1 MFFQRADQRAGL
13 IVAIRGV
20 RMRFVPAERR
30 FLRRRFVT
38 GVGVRMFFQRA
49 DQRAGLIVAIRGV
62 GMFLMPTERRARRG
76 FRFGRFFWCFAI
88 ILLLRQNAEAE
99 KPGLVQRVLLADHA
113 AADVSFDRGE
123 RRAVRRNLRHKGDM
137 VGIAVAARVKEDQ
150 IAGLRRGSARG
161 GIAPERLQLLRPA
174 DAARLR
180 RDAVLRH
187 ARVMQAE
194 RGEHRA
200 PLAVR
205 AAVPRAVARIA
216 VHPAGFIYD
225 IIARAGGIA
234 ELAFCHRYDVRA
246 PLPAERLRDRLLP
259 DGRGLQIG
267 LRVGVAAEAVHVLR
281 LFADQPRLIARVGV
295 DVGRDLRLVLRLA
308 LLERA
313 DQLVL
318 RLVAVLRVRV
328 FLALLLPADK
338 DKMGRVA
345 VLSVDVRRRLLHRQL
360 LVLAADED
368 RLIAAL
374 VVRVRLLPAEGL
386 LRHGQGG
393 ACQGISGRGGD
404 SAAEPRDPYAPF
416 APPCLRSRV
425 AARLFLQVILH
436 LCHLPSPYR
445 AEARQRPD
453 PENDLSHDLIRRH
466 AAHSR
471 AARVDRDVPVVTHQE
486 IPLVRHLIGQRDRRL
501 AIRMR
506 RQIGLVEDV
515 SVDGNDSIRVDVD
528 PVRGACD
535 IPLDQKLVAV
545 IKCRDIARRE
555 RLRFDRHDQLSVGQ
569 RRRHR
574 AAVDPQHRHP
584 ERGDQHSQRRNHE
597 QDRRRAPQRP
607 AIPPLVAQA
616 AALARDLLRGRQIR
630 GRCVFLHRFAI
641 PLNISCSSACA

>member
-49 DQRAGLIVAIRGV
+49 DQRAGLVITIRGV
-62 GMFLMPTERRARRG
+62 GMFLMPAERRARRG
-76 FRFGRFFWCFAI
+76 FRFGRFFRCFAI

-123 RRAVRRNLRHKGDM
+123 RRAVRRDLRHKGDM

-150 IAGLRRGSARG
+150 IAGLRRSGARG

-225 IIARAGGIA
+225 IIVRAGGIA
-234 ELAFCHRYDVRA
+234 ELAFRHRYDVRA

-267 LRVGVAAEAVHVLR
+267 LRVGVAAEAVRMLR

-308 LLERA
+308 LPERA

-345 VLSVDVRRRLLHRQL
+345 VLGVHVRRRLLHRQL

-416 APPCLRSRV
+416 APPCLRSRA

-445 AEARQRPD
+445 AEVRQRPD
-453 PENDLSHDLIRRH
+453 PENDPSHDLIRRH

-515 SVDGNDSIRVDVD
+515 SVDGNDSICVDVD

-535 IPLDQKLVAV
+535 IPLDQKLVAI
-545 IKCRDIARRE
+545 IKRRDIARRE
-555 RLRFDRHDQLSVGQ
+555 RLRFDRHDQLPVGQ

-584 ERGDQHSQRRNHE
+584 ERGDQHSQRRHHE

-630 GRCVFLHRFAI
+630 GRCVFFHRFAI

>member
-1 MFFQRADQRAGL
+1 MRVFFQTTERRFLRRRFITGVGVRMFFQRADQRAGL
-13 IVAIRGV
+13 VIAVRGV

-49 DQRAGLIVAIRGV
+49 DQRAGLVIAVRGV
-62 GMFLMPTERRARRG
+62 GMFLMPAERCARRS
-76 FRFGRFFWCFAI
+76 FRLGRFVRGLAAVF
-88 ILLLRQNAEAE
+88 LLRQNAEAE

-123 RRAVRRNLRHKGDM
+123 RRAVRRDLRHKGDM

-194 RGEHRA
+194 RGKHRA

-234 ELAFCHRYDVRA
+234 ELAFRHRYDVRA

-267 LRVGVAAEAVHVLR
+267 LRVGVAAETVRMLR

-318 RLVAVLRVRV
+318 RLAAVLRVRV

-338 DKMGRVA
+338 DKTGRVA
-345 VLSVDVRRRLLHRQL
+345 ALSVDVRRRLLHRQL
-360 LVLAADED
+360 LILAADED

-416 APPCLRSRV
+416 APPCLRSRA
-425 AARLFLQVILH
+425 AARLFLQIILH

-445 AEARQRPD
+445 AE
-453 PENDLSHDLIRRH
+453 
-466 AAHSR
+466 
-471 AARVDRDVPVVTHQE
+471 V
-486 IPLVRHLIGQRDRRL
+486 
-501 AIRMR
+501 
-506 RQIGLVEDV
+506 
-515 SVDGNDSIRVDVD
+515 
-528 PVRGACD
+528 
-535 IPLDQKLVAV
+535 
-545 IKCRDIARRE
+545 
-555 RLRFDRHDQLSVGQ
+555 
-569 RRRHR
+569 
-574 AAVDPQHRHP
+574 
-584 ERGDQHSQRRNHE
+584 
-597 QDRRRAPQRP
+597 
-607 AIPPLVAQA
+607 
-616 AALARDLLRGRQIR
+616 
-630 GRCVFLHRFAI
+630 
-641 PLNISCSSACA
+641 

>member
-13 IVAIRGV
+13 VIAV
-20 RMRFVPAERR
+20 
-30 FLRRRFVT
+30 
-38 GVGVRMFFQRA
+38 
-49 DQRAGLIVAIRGV
+49 RGV
-62 GMFLMPTERRARRG
+62 GMFLMPAERCARRS
-76 FRFGRFFWCFAI
+76 FRLGRFVRGLAAVF
-88 ILLLRQNAEAE
+88 LLRQNAEAE

-123 RRAVRRNLRHKGDM
+123 RRAVRRDLRHKGDM

-194 RGEHRA
+194 RGKHRA

-234 ELAFCHRYDVRA
+234 ELAFRHRYDVRA

-267 LRVGVAAEAVHVLR
+267 LRVGVAAETVRMLR

-318 RLVAVLRVRV
+318 RLAAVLRVRV

-338 DKMGRVA
+338 DKTGRVA
-345 VLSVDVRRRLLHRQL
+345 ALSVDVRRRLLHRQL
-360 LVLAADED
+360 LILAADED

-416 APPCLRSRV
+416 APPCLCSRA
-425 AARLFLQVILH
+425 AARLFLQIILH

-445 AEARQRPD
+445 AE
-453 PENDLSHDLIRRH
+453 
-466 AAHSR
+466 
-471 AARVDRDVPVVTHQE
+471 V
-486 IPLVRHLIGQRDRRL
+486 
-501 AIRMR
+501 
-506 RQIGLVEDV
+506 
-515 SVDGNDSIRVDVD
+515 
-528 PVRGACD
+528 
-535 IPLDQKLVAV
+535 
-545 IKCRDIARRE
+545 
-555 RLRFDRHDQLSVGQ
+555 
-569 RRRHR
+569 
-574 AAVDPQHRHP
+574 
-584 ERGDQHSQRRNHE
+584 
-597 QDRRRAPQRP
+597 
-607 AIPPLVAQA
+607 
-616 AALARDLLRGRQIR
+616 
-630 GRCVFLHRFAI
+630 
-641 PLNISCSSACA
+641 

>member
-1 MFFQRADQRAGL
+1 
-13 IVAIRGV
+13 
-20 RMRFVPAERR
+20 
-30 FLRRRFVT
+30 
-38 GVGVRMFFQRA
+38 
-49 DQRAGLIVAIRGV
+49 
-62 GMFLMPTERRARRG
+62 MFLMPTERRARRG
-76 FRFGRFFWCFAI
+76 FRFGRFFRCFAI

-194 RGEHRA
+194 RGKHRA

-267 LRVGVAAEAVHVLR
+267 LRVGVAAEAV
-281 LFADQPRLIARVGV
+281 
-295 DVGRDLRLVLRLA
+295 
-308 LLERA
+308 
-313 DQLVL
+313 
-318 RLVAVLRVRV
+318 
-328 FLALLLPADK
+328 
-338 DKMGRVA
+338 
-345 VLSVDVRRRLLHRQL
+345 
-360 LVLAADED
+360 
-368 RLIAAL
+368 
-374 VVRVRLLPAEGL
+374 RVRLLPAEGL

-416 APPCLRSRV
+416 APPCLRSRA

-445 AEARQRPD
+445 AE
-453 PENDLSHDLIRRH
+453 
-466 AAHSR
+466 
-471 AARVDRDVPVVTHQE
+471 V
-486 IPLVRHLIGQRDRRL
+486 
-501 AIRMR
+501 
-506 RQIGLVEDV
+506 
-515 SVDGNDSIRVDVD
+515 
-528 PVRGACD
+528 
-535 IPLDQKLVAV
+535 
-545 IKCRDIARRE
+545 
-555 RLRFDRHDQLSVGQ
+555 
-569 RRRHR
+569 
-574 AAVDPQHRHP
+574 
-584 ERGDQHSQRRNHE
+584 
-597 QDRRRAPQRP
+597 
-607 AIPPLVAQA
+607 
-616 AALARDLLRGRQIR
+616 
-630 GRCVFLHRFAI
+630 
-641 PLNISCSSACA
+641 

>member
-13 IVAIRGV
+13 VIAIRGV

-30 FLRRRFVT
+30 FFRRRFVT

-49 DQRAGLIVAIRGV
+49 DQRAGPVIAVRGV
-62 GMFLMPTERRARRG
+62 GMFLMPAERRARRS
-76 FRFGRFFWCFAI
+76 FRLGRFFRRFAI

-123 RRAVRRNLRHKGDM
+123 RRAVLRHLCDETDM

-150 IAGLRRGSARG
+150 IAGLRRIGARG
-161 GIAPERLQLLRPA
+161 GVPSEALQLLGPA

-234 ELAFCHRYDVRA
+234 ELALRHRDDVRA

-267 LRVGVAAEAVHVLR
+267 LRVGVAAEAVRVLR

-318 RLVAVLRVRV
+318 RLAAVLRVRV
-328 FLALLLPADK
+328 FLALLLPADE
-338 DKMGRVA
+338 DQMGLIARFRM
-345 VLSVDVRRRLLHRQL
+345 DVRRRLLGGQL
-360 LVLAADED
+360 FVLPADEN
-368 RLIAAL
+368 RLIAAF
-374 VVRVRLLPAEGL
+374 VVRMRLLPAEGQ

-416 APPCLRSRV
+416 APPCLRSRA

-445 AEARQRPD
+445 AE
-453 PENDLSHDLIRRH
+453 
-466 AAHSR
+466 
-471 AARVDRDVPVVTHQE
+471 V
-486 IPLVRHLIGQRDRRL
+486 
-501 AIRMR
+501 
-506 RQIGLVEDV
+506 
-515 SVDGNDSIRVDVD
+515 
-528 PVRGACD
+528 
-535 IPLDQKLVAV
+535 
-545 IKCRDIARRE
+545 
-555 RLRFDRHDQLSVGQ
+555 
-569 RRRHR
+569 
-574 AAVDPQHRHP
+574 
-584 ERGDQHSQRRNHE
+584 
-597 QDRRRAPQRP
+597 
-607 AIPPLVAQA
+607 
-616 AALARDLLRGRQIR
+616 
-630 GRCVFLHRFAI
+630 
-641 PLNISCSSACA
+641 

>member
-1 MFFQRADQRAGL
+1 
-13 IVAIRGV
+13 
-20 RMRFVPAERR
+20 
-30 FLRRRFVT
+30 
-38 GVGVRMFFQRA
+38 
-49 DQRAGLIVAIRGV
+49 
-62 GMFLMPTERRARRG
+62 
-76 FRFGRFFWCFAI
+76 
-88 ILLLRQNAEAE
+88 
-99 KPGLVQRVLLADHA
+99 
-113 AADVSFDRGE
+113 
-123 RRAVRRNLRHKGDM
+123 M

-150 IAGLRRGSARG
+150 IAGQRRSGARG
-161 GIAPERLQLLRPA
+161 GIAPERLQLLYPA

-194 RGEHRA
+194 RGKHRA

-216 VHPAGFIYD
+216 VHPASFIYD

-246 PLPAERLRDRLLP
+246 PLPAECLRDRLLP

-267 LRVGVAAEAVHVLR
+267 LRVGVAAEAVRVLR

-295 DVGRDLRLVLRLA
+295 DVGRNLRLVLRLA

-313 DQLVL
+313 DQLIL

-338 DKMGRVA
+338 DKTGRVA

-386 LRHGQGG
+386 LCHGQGG

-436 LCHLPSPYR
+436 LRHLPSPYR
-445 AEARQRPD
+445 AE
-453 PENDLSHDLIRRH
+453 
-466 AAHSR
+466 
-471 AARVDRDVPVVTHQE
+471 V
-486 IPLVRHLIGQRDRRL
+486 
-501 AIRMR
+501 
-506 RQIGLVEDV
+506 
-515 SVDGNDSIRVDVD
+515 
-528 PVRGACD
+528 
-535 IPLDQKLVAV
+535 
-545 IKCRDIARRE
+545 
-555 RLRFDRHDQLSVGQ
+555 
-569 RRRHR
+569 
-574 AAVDPQHRHP
+574 
-584 ERGDQHSQRRNHE
+584 
-597 QDRRRAPQRP
+597 
-607 AIPPLVAQA
+607 
-616 AALARDLLRGRQIR
+616 
-630 GRCVFLHRFAI
+630 
-641 PLNISCSSACA
+641 